1 MLIPIT
7 DVLHHLGLQSQW
19 AAVLSIVIVA
29 LGIAALSW
37 LSNYIAK
44 RYLVI
49 LLKHLSESSG
59 IDHLRLLSTHQV
71 FNRAANF
78 VPIVVI
84 YYLAPMMIVDS
95 LFFSQQLA
103 AIVQMAAKVFM
114 ILIVYWLVCALL
126 NYANSIYNTLTFAHE
141 RPIKSYLQVAK
152 LILFLFAA
160 ILIISTVMQQSALG
174 LLTGLGAMTAII
186 SLIFKDSILGFVASV
201 QLASYDMVRLGDW
214 IEVPKYGAD
223 GDVVDISLN
232 TVKVQNWD
240 KTIVTI
246 PSYALLIEGVKNWR
260 GMQDSGGRRIKRCFY
275 IDMHTVRFCTDND
288 LQQLQN
294 IELLTDYI
302 QHKRQEITEYNAK
315 RRVDQNEIN
324 GKRLTNVGLLR
335 HYLVTYL
342 HQHPEIRQ
350 DYTLLVR
357 QLNLTEHGLPI
368 EIYVFTKTT
377 NWNEYER
384 IQCDIFDH
392 ILAIMPYFDLCVFQ
406 DITDQHNLVHLE
418 KSQQPAIT
426 LKRAHGQ

>member
-1 MLIPIT
+1 MLSPLS
-7 DVLHHLGLQSQW
+7 DVLHHLGFQSQI
-19 AAVLSIVIVA
+19 AAILSIAIVA
-29 LGIAALSW
+29 AGIAGLSW

-49 LLKHLSESSG
+49 LLKRLSENSG

-78 VPIVVI
+78 VPIIVI
-84 YYLAPMMIVDS
+84 YYLAPLLIIENLSFSHQMVDII
-95 LFFSQQLA
+95 QLA
-103 AIVQMAAKVFM
+103 TKVFM
-114 ILIVYWLVCALL
+114 ILIVYWLVCSLL
-126 NYANSIYNTLTFAHE
+126 NYANTIYNTLDFAFE

-152 LILFLFAA
+152 LILFLVAI
-160 ILIISTVMQQSALG
+160 ILIISTIMQQSPLG

-223 GDVVDISLN
+223 GDVIDISLN

-246 PSYALLIEGVKNWR
+246 PSYALLVEGVKNWR

-275 IDMHTVRFCTDND
+275 IDMHTIRFCND
-288 LQQLQN
+288 DDLKRMQSVA
-294 IELLTDYI
+294 LLSDYI
-302 QHKRQEITEYNAK
+302 TQKQQEIAEYNNHEWVN
-315 RRVDQNEIN
+315 RNEIN

-335 HYLVTYL
+335 NYLVTYL

-357 QLNLTEHGLPI
+357 QLDLTEHGLPI

-392 ILAIMPYFDLCVFQ
+392 ILAVIPYFDLCVFQ
-406 DITDQHNLVHLE
+406 DITDQHNLIQAE
-418 KSQQPAIT
+418 KTNNPAIT
-426 LKRAHGQ
+426 LKRANVK